1 MLKRVMGLIG
11 LSVLGWFAVVAR
23 VSAIDLPT
31 VDSAALGTGRNI
43 PWSEPV
49 RIDDPF
55 EGSFIGVFDR
65 NYFFDRILN
74 ESTQVEVQSLWSRE
88 AVRFLLVTRDRDCSD
103 GEFPFGFSVHYC
115 SDSSASRAVTELFV
129 KINDEV
135 FQVSGEN
142 STFSISSELAQAL
155 QNAPEDNVS
164 IRLVTENGETVDS
177 EIGKGT
183 VVAWKSIYTN

>member
-1 MLKRVMGLIG
+1 MLKRVIGLIG

-115 SDSSASRAVTELFV
+115 SDLNASRTVTELFV